1 MKTQNFISRLNVIPA
16 FLVAILFFALPQ
28 FSQAQTAYGLV
39 PGKQG
44 SIKVLGTSNVHDW
57 EMASTT
63 MDSKGEFKF
72 DSNNALQSISNFTF
86 TVAVKTIKSE
96 SSSMD
101 SRMYKAIKAEEYP
114 KIVYNLR
121 STQVTPVS
129 KNKFLVKAI
138 GDLTI
143 AGAKQPIA
151 MDVNVVVN
159 PDNTL
164 SITGTEKIK
173 QTDYKLTPPSFMAGA
188 MKVGNDLTIKYALNY
203 KK

>member
-1 MKTQNFISRLNVIPA
+1 MKTQNFTSRLNLIPA
-16 FLVAILFFALPQ
+16 LFAAILFFALPLI
-28 FSQAQTAYGLV
+28 SQAQTYGLV
-39 PGKQG
+39 SGKQG

-57 EMASTT
+57 EMASTS

-72 DSNNALQSISNFTF
+72 DGNNALQSISNFTF
-86 TVAVKTIKSE
+86 TVAAKTIKSE

-101 SRMYKAIKAEEYP
+101 SRMYKAIKADEYP
-114 KIVYNLR
+114 KITYNLR
-121 STQVTPVS
+121 STQVTPAG

-164 SITGTEKIK
+164 TITGSEPLKL
-173 QTDYKLTPPSFMAGA
+173 TDYKLTPPSFMAGA